1 MTGQGQNFLFDK
13 LVLSDDATLGG
24 DRSWGSVRS
33 QSTLDMGGHGLTIA
47 ASAYWRF
54 TDVEHPGDIV
64 LRSWLDVRDNGTFP
78 ASEDVHEIRV
88 MATGVLSFYGWPKPC
103 PWRIRFAEPT
113 SGTFNVHPG
122 GGTSESLN
130 VLSGPVVIDEGVTVR
145 FNYQNDARWQM
156 TFAGPVSGAGSIEL
170 KMPGTLRFLS
180 GDNAFTGTLPAGT
193 ALVLQSGATL
203 DLNGLAA
210 SFAGLD
216 GTGGKVVGGDLALL
230 GTLALSA
237 QKFLDR
243 ETTAIDGTLDLTGV
257 TRLELTEADAL
268 TEEALRLRPLS
279 LVSATAIRYPSP
291 SFEIVGVPK
300 GWCLVCTPTALRLKR
315 ARGLAIVIR

>member
-1 MTGQGQNFLFDK
+1 MAASSGGGCTG
-13 LVLSDDATLGG
+13 SETTACTLG
-24 DRSWGSVRS
+24 
-33 QSTLDMGGHGLTIA
+33 
-47 ASAYWRF
+47 
-54 TDVEHPGDIV
+54 DV
-64 LRSWLDVRDNGTFP
+64 S
-78 ASEDVHEIRV
+78 
-88 MATGVLSFYGWPKPC
+88 
-103 PWRIRFAEPT
+103 
-113 SGTFNVHPG
+113 G
-122 GGTSESLN
+122 GGL
-130 VLSGPVVIDEGVTVR
+130 VKR
-145 FNYQNDARWQM
+145 
-156 TFAGPVSGAGSIEL
+156 GAGTL
-170 KMPGTLRFLS
+170 KLMAANAYTGATTVEEGTLVQ
-180 GDNAFTGTLPAGT
+180 GVAGALPVGT

-210 SFAGLD
+210 SFAGLG

-291 SFEIVGVPK
+291 GFEIVGVPK
-300 GWCLVCTPTALRLKR
+300 G
-315 ARGLAIVIR
+315 